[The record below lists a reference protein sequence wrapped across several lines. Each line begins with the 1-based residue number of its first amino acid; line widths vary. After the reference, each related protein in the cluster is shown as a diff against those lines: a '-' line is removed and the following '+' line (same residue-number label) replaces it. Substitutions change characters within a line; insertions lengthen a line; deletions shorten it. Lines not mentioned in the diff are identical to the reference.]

1 MSDLQIN
8 AVLGQI
14 RALRAQM
21 EQPAPPVAAAG
32 EAPQSS
38 FGAVLGDL
46 VKQVNEAQ
54 STAGDL
60 STRFEQGDERVSLAQ
75 VMVSGQKA
83 NLSFQAVVQVRNKL
97 LAAYQDV
104 MNMQV

>member
-21 EQPAPPVAAAG
+21 EQPTAPVSAPG
-32 EAPQSS
+32 EATQSS

-54 STAGDL
+54 GASKDL

-83 NLSFQAVVQVRNKL
+83 SLSFQAVVQVRNKL

-104 MNMQV
+104 MNMPV

>member
-14 RALRAQM
+14 RALRAQI
-21 EQPAPPVAAAG
+21 EQPAAPVATPG
-32 EAPQSS
+32 EAPRSS
-38 FGAVLGDL
+38 FGALLGDL
-46 VKQVNEAQ
+46 VKQVNDAQ
-54 STAGDL
+54 SASTDL